1 MRKATLTDFL
11 FDSFLGSFFKV
22 TIHAAGWHQ
31 QHENGSGQVACPTSA
46 PLKPEKQPKDFALRQ
61 RTDSKRAGKQSS
73 RKDCS
78 GVGLETGRFQPP
90 IENKCESSAFEER
103 FGHESRI
110 RVSPKPPQRLL
121 SGAGGP
127 GAAEVLSD

>member
-1 MRKATLTDFL
+1 MMKKLIR
-11 FDSFLGSFFKV
+11 SGSLPH
-22 TIHAAGWHQ
+22 IAL
-31 QHENGSGQVACPTSA
+31 
-46 PLKPEKQPKDFALRQ
+46 LKPVRQPKDFALRQ

-103 FGHESRI
+103 FGRI
-110 RVSPKPPQRLL
+110 PD
-121 SGAGGP
+121 G
-127 GAAEVLSD
+127 AEVLSD